1 MSDDYDRPIATSG
14 GRRFAGLLSASA
26 ISGIGD
32 GLVLVA
38 LPLLAATI
46 TRDPRL
52 VAGVAVAQ
60 RLPWVV
66 LSLQGGALVDRLSLR
81 RLLPA
86 VEAVRGTALVLL
98 GVLALS
104 GDVTLPLLYA
114 VAFVIGTGD
123 TVVSSGLH
131 AAIPLMV
138 PSADLSK
145 ANGRIHMSQVS
156 GGEFVGPA
164 IGGVLFG
171 VAAAIPFL
179 VDGVSFLVTAIILAA
194 VLPRRDPSAPK
205 PTTGLGREVADG
217 LRWFVGNPVLRL
229 LAVLIGAFAFFQAAV
244 LALVVLLGT
253 GQLQLSEAQFGI
265 FLAMG
270 AIGNLAG
277 AALAERLP
285 EHRIAAIV
293 LTAGAVTAVC
303 YVVMGLT
310 TSAPLAGAAFLVEG
324 IAIAAANI
332 ITVSLRQRVIPQEM
346 LGRVGAAFRLCIYGT
361 MPLGALL
368 GGLLAQ
374 KVGVGRA
381 ISFAGAG
388 QVVVVLLVARRTSR
402 LLRAEVVVQ
411 PG

>member
-1 MSDDYDRPIATSG
+1 MPIDYDRPIRGSG
-14 GRRFAGLLSASA
+14 GRRFTGLLSASV
-26 ISGIGD
+26 ISGVGD

-66 LSLQGGALVDRLSLR
+66 LSLHGGALVDRLSLR

-86 VEAVRGTALVLL
+86 VETVRGAALLLL
-98 GVLALS
+98 GGLALG
-104 GDVTLPLLYA
+104 GDVTLPILYA

-138 PSADLSK
+138 PVAGLSK

-171 VAAAIPFL
+171 LAAALPFL
-179 VDGVSFLVTAIILAA
+179 VDGVSFLATALILAL
-194 VLPRRDPSAPK
+194 VLPRREPTAPA
-205 PTTGLGREVADG
+205 PTTGLGRDVVEG
-217 LRWFVGNPVLRL
+217 LRWFVANPVLRL
-229 LAVLIGAFAFFQAAV
+229 LALLIGAFAFFQAAV
-244 LALVVLLGT
+244 LALVVLLAT
-253 GQLQLSEAQFGI
+253 GQLALTDGQFGI

-270 AIGNLAG
+270 AIGNLLG

-285 EHRIAAIV
+285 EHRLAAIV
-293 LTAGAVTAVC
+293 LTAGTVTASC

-310 TSAPLAGAAFLVEG
+310 TSAPLAGGAFLVEG
-324 IAIAAANI
+324 VAIAAANVV
-332 ITVSLRQRVIPQEM
+332 TVSLRQRVIPQEL
-346 LGRVGAAFRLCIYGT
+346 LGRVGAAFRLCIFGT
-361 MPLGALL
+361 MPVGALL

-374 KVGVGRA
+374 QVGVGRA
-381 ISFAGAG
+381 VALAGVG
-388 QVVVVLLVARRTSR
+388 QAVLVAVIARRTSR
-402 LLRAEVVVQ
+402 LLRPDVV
-411 PG
+411 GLSH

>member
-1 MSDDYDRPIATSG
+1 M
-14 GRRFAGLLSASA
+14 

-46 TRDPRL
+46 TRDPGL

-66 LSLQGGALVDRLSLR
+66 LSLHGGALVDRMPLR

-86 VEAVRGTALVLL
+86 VEGARAAALLLL
-98 GVLALS
+98 GGVTLS
-104 GDVTLPLLYA
+104 GDVTLPVLYV

-123 TVVSSGLH
+123 TVVASGLH
-131 AAIPLMV
+131 AAIPQMV
-138 PSADLSK
+138 PQSALSR

-164 IGGVLFG
+164 VGGVLFG
-171 VAAAIPFL
+171 IAAAVPFF
-179 VDGVSFLVTAIILAA
+179 VDGISFLVTAVILAL
-194 VLPRRDPSAPK
+194 VLPGRPPGATRPQ
-205 PTTGLGREVADG
+205 TGISQEVLHG
-217 LRWFVGNPVLRL
+217 LRWFIANPVLRL
-229 LAVLIGAFAFFQAAV
+229 LAVLIGGFAFFQAAV
-244 LALVVLLGT
+244 FALVVLLAT
-253 GQLQLSEAQFGI
+253 GQLQLTEGQFGI

-277 AALAERLP
+277 AAMAERLP

-293 LTAGAVTAVC
+293 LTAGAVTAIC
-303 YVVMGLT
+303 YVLMGLT

-324 IAIAAANI
+324 IAIAAANV
-332 ITVSLRQRVIPQEM
+332 ITVSLRQQLIPLDM

-361 MPLGALL
+361 MPVGAFL

-374 KVGVGRA
+374 QVGVGRA
-381 ISFAGAG
+381 ISIAGAA
-388 QVVVVLLVARRTSR
+388 QVVLVLAVAAPTSR
-402 LLRAEVVVQ
+402 LLRSARDAGQVSTAGRTGQVDIADPE
-411 PG
+411 G